1 MATGDGEKM
10 DEKYQG
16 SGAAGSGDNRRI
28 YAINSTNVRYICSV
42 LNENSI
48 CFKPHTWNEIL
59 NVTMK
64 IYLVLGQNNSFNS
77 EEKSNRF
84 YWTRDENI

>member
-28 YAINSTNVRYICSV
+28 YAINSTNVRYIVVFWMRILFV
-42 LNENSI
+42 LN
-48 CFKPHTWNEIL
+48 PTLEI
-59 NVTMK
+59 K
-64 IYLVLGQNNSFNS
+64 
-77 EEKSNRF
+77 
-84 YWTRDENI
+84 YWI